1 MIGGPPAISPTVA
14 AIRATSPG
22 FRSPARVTRVPIRNP
37 PGARSTGAP
46 PWGSPDPSR
55 FTGAT
60 PWGSPD
66 PSGPTRAAR
75 AASSVHPSRAGRCG
89 CPSGHRWSNT
99 NTPPNPR
106 LQASRHASTT
116 GPGRSLNWGRVRPR
130 VGSPDP
136 RAAVTR
142 TRRCRV
148 PRWGRLPRPGNE
160 GSALSTGPLAP
171 LPPPPSPPTQGQGGR
186 ADQAGV
192 GAEAGGD
199 DRGEVTVAAAVDVA
213 LEAGPGRGQQQVA
226 GGGDPAADH
235 HQVGVEDGDQGGDPD
250 PEPVADALEQGE
262 GGLVALAGGGEHDL
276 AGHRGGGHGRD
287 GGQAAAGVGGG
298 RLPAQAAQGRARGHR
313 LQAAEVAAGAAV
325 PVGGDDQVAELAREP
340 VLAVVEPTLKDQ
352 SPADPGADGDQ
363 HQVAPGGP
371 GAEAG
376 LGPGGGVGVVV
387 DGGRQ
392 AGPLVQEAAQLHPPV
407 AVVGGQRAL
416 PPGHSTSPAAP
427 SPIAATPGSRA
438 RS

>member
-22 FRSPARVTRVPIRNP
+22 FRSPARVTRVPTRNP
-37 PGARSTGAP
+37 PGSRSTRAP

-55 FTGAT
+55 
-60 PWGSPD
+60 
-66 PSGPTRAAR
+66 PTRAAR

-276 AGHRGGGHGRD
+276 AGHRGGG
-287 GGQAAAGVGGG
+287 GGG
-298 RLPAQAAQGRARGHR
+298 RLPAQAAQGRARSHR

-325 PVGGDDQVAELAREP
+325 AVGGDDHVAELAREP
-340 VLAVVEPTLKDQ
+340 VLAVV
-352 SPADPGADGDQ
+352 
-363 HQVAPGGP
+363 
-371 GAEAG
+371 
-376 LGPGGGVGVVV
+376 
-387 DGGRQ
+387 
-392 AGPLVQEAAQLHPPV
+392 
-407 AVVGGQRAL
+407 
-416 PPGHSTSPAAP
+416 
-427 SPIAATPGSRA
+427 
-438 RS
+438 